1 MKVLRELGVFDQI
14 APKVSPETRAALEAP
29 HGARLHPGSV
39 LDETYTAL
47 AELRGIEAV
56 AQVMYRVTEASL
68 AGIAGP
74 LARVYMTM
82 LGGGPGPLL
91 QRFDTLAA
99 AGASGFRASWQA
111 DGAGA
116 GLMRISAAEVTPPV
130 AEYAW
135 RGTLEYLL
143 AFANVDGR
151 VTPLP
156 REHDGLTLVLRV
168 AWQAR

>member
-1 MKVLRELGVFDQI
+1 MLRELGVFEQI
-14 APKVSPETRAALEAP
+14 TPKVSEATRRALEAP

-39 LDETYTAL
+39 LDETYVAL
-47 AELRGIEAV
+47 AELRGIETV

-74 LARVYMTM
+74 LARIYMTM

-99 AGASGFRASWQA
+99 AGASGFQASWQP
-111 DGAGA
+111 DGANA
-116 GLMRISAAEVTPPV
+116 GIMRISAAEVTPPV

-143 AFANVDGR
+143 AFSNVDGR
-151 VTPLP
+151 VTALP
-156 REHDGLTLVLRV
+156 REQSGSTLVLRV
-168 AWQAR
+168 EWQGR